1 MRIVVPRGAE
11 ARAVR
16 RAVPSAIEVL
26 PGAASA
32 ASLPAALRQAQ
43 DDRGPR
49 HPELV
54 EGPPENIVAVG
65 LCGALRGPRAG
76 AMVIYAH
83 VVDEK
88 HDTML
93 DPALVRALAAALP
106 GAAIV
111 RACTTDHVVTTVAE
125 RTALAARFDADVVD
139 MEGTHLAAA
148 LAARGVR
155 YAMVRVVS
163 DDATR
168 DLPPIDDA
176 IGPNGNL
183 RPLQLTWAMLRTP
196 VAAVAFIRDVQS
208 VLRTLGE
215 TAKTLAAIE
224 DRT

>member
-32 ASLPAALRQAQ
+32 ASLTGALRQAQ
-43 DDRGPR
+43 GDRAP
-49 HPELV
+49 
-54 EGPPENIVAVG
+54 IVVVVG
-65 LCGALRGPRAG
+65 LCGALRGLRAG
-76 AMVIYAH
+76 TVVIYAH
-83 VVDEK
+83 VVDEM
-88 HDTML
+88 HEAAF

-106 GAAIV
+106 GATIV

-148 LAARGVR
+148 LAERGVR
-155 YAMVRVVS
+155 AAMVRVVS

-176 IGPNGNL
+176 IDANGNL
-183 RPLQLTWAMLRTP
+183 RPLQLTWAMLRAP
-196 VAAVAFIRDVQS
+196 AAAVAFIRDVQS
-208 VLRTLGE
+208 ALRTLRE
-215 TAKTLAAIE
+215 TAATLAATPLAA
-224 DRT
+224 DDHA